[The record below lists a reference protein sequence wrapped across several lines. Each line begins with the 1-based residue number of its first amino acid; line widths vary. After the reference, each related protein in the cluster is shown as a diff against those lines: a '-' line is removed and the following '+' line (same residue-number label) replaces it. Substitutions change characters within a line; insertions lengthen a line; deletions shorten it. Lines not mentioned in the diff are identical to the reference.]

1 MINDDFYTKIGNN
14 IKRRREFLGL
24 SQQQLADA
32 VGVGI
37 NHLGKIEVAYSK
49 PSLDLLI
56 LIAEA
61 LGVTL
66 SELSKF
72 N

>member
-1 MINDDFYTKIGNN
+1 MINDDFYIKLGNN
-14 IKRRREFLGL
+14 IKNKRESLGIT
-24 SQQQLADA
+24 QQQLADI

-56 LIAEA
+56 AIAEA
-61 LGVTL
+61 LKVTV
-66 SELSKF
+66 SQLSKF
-72 N
+72 E

>member
-1 MINDDFYTKIGNN
+1 MINDDFYTKLGNN